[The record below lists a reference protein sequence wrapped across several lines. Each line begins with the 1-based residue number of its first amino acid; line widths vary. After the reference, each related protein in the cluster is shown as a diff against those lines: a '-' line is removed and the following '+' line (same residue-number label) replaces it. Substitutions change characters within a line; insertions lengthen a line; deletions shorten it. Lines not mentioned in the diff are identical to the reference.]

1 MLSVFEMLCLSRFFS
16 RLARFSSF
24 IFFFS
29 FASLGGRLQ
38 SADIDE
44 KEIRKEKPEELVV
57 ALAHAKVIL
66 ALFCSRTGFRCY
78 IFFLWLVFRIKEGKH
93 LPPLQR
99 RGAF

>member
-1 MLSVFEMLCLSRFFS
+1 MLCLSRFFS

-78 IFFLWLVFRIKEGKH
+78 IFFCGWYSGLKRESIYPHFREGE
-93 LPPLQR
+93 PF
-99 RGAF
+99 RG